1 MKYGYACTAADH
13 SRHVPHPSPSGHAAV
28 RPLRVAAGSLR
39 KAARG
44 HLSRGH
50 LSRAHLSLETAQAS
64 RFSLIVFLILAP
76 AGVAYSATATD
87 NCPRPHIGGVVVQP
101 ADLYSSNGALNVEF
115 SFKTFTDT
123 YGRRLYCYIAGD
135 GSQAPTLRV
144 KAGDELVLKLRND
157 VPVDAAD
164 ANAPGGP
171 GGRSMGH
178 TLHDMEIRGPCGS
191 GTITAATTNL
201 HFHGLSI
208 PPVCHQDE
216 AISTLVQPS
225 GSSFEYRFK
234 IPLNQAPGLYWYHPH
249 PHGFSEAQ
257 VLGGASGALIVE
269 GIEGANP
276 RVTGLPERV
285 LVLRDQ
291 IIPGMAD
298 EAGETEGP
306 EPSKDVSINFVAI
319 MYPLNRPAAVVAK
332 PNQREFW
339 RILNA
344 AADTYFDLQI
354 RTGPSLQSVRDPL
367 PLELVAV
374 DGAPAGGDPIPGR
387 TDVLLPPGARAEFVV
402 TTPAEGVFAQLV
414 TLPYDT
420 GTGGE
425 STPYR
430 VIANL
435 FSSRQAPAPAS
446 RIPQSALGQARRF
459 MGLIDM
465 APVRERKLY
474 FSEKRDNP
482 DDPKSPLSY
491 FITLDGSL
499 PKAFDMNF
507 TQPDVTVQ
515 QGTLE
520 DWVIENRAVEAHA
533 FHIHQIHF
541 QVLERDGRTVNEPLL
556 RDTIDLPY
564 WDGKSP
570 RYPSVRLRMDFRD
583 PNIIGTFLYHCHI
596 LEHEDGGM
604 MGSIRVEPPRN
615 KK

>member
-1 MKYGYACTAADH
+1 MR
-13 SRHVPHPSPSGHAAV
+13 RH
-28 RPLRVAAGSLR
+28 
-39 KAARG
+39 
-44 HLSRGH
+44 
-50 LSRAHLSLETAQAS
+50 
-64 RFSLIVFLILAP
+64 LIAFLILVPTGIAH
-76 AGVAYSATATD
+76 SATATD
-87 NCPRPHIGGVVVQP
+87 PCPRPHIGGVVIQP
-101 ADLYSSNGALNVEF
+101 PDLYSSNGALTVEF
-115 SFKTFTDT
+115 SFQTFTDS
-123 YGRRLYCYIAGD
+123 YGRRRYCYIASD

-157 VPVDAAD
+157 VPAGSTV
-164 ANAPGGP
+164 ANVPGAS
-171 GGRSMGH
+171 GGRSIEH
-178 TLHDMEIRGPCGS
+178 TIHGMEVHGPCGR
-191 GTITAATTNL
+191 GKITASTTNL
-201 HFHGLSI
+201 HFHGLSVAPI
-208 PPVCHQDE
+208 CHQDE
-216 AISTLVQPS
+216 VISTLIQPS
-225 GSSFEYRFK
+225 ESSFEYRFK
-234 IPLNQAPGLYWYHPH
+234 IPLDQAPGLYWYHPH

-257 VLGGASGALIVE
+257 VLGGASGALIVQGME
-269 GIEGANP
+269 RANP
-276 RVTGLPERV
+276 KAAGLPERV
-285 LVLRDQ
+285 IVLRDQ
-291 IIPGMAD
+291 IIPGMAG
-298 EAGETEGP
+298 EAGETGGP
-306 EPSKDVSINFVAI
+306 EPSKDISINFVAVL
-319 MYPLNRPAAVVAK
+319 YPENRPAAMVAK

-354 RTGPSLQSVRDPL
+354 RTGPSLQNVRDPL
-367 PLELVAV
+367 PLELVGM
-374 DGAPAGGDPIPGR
+374 DGDPVGGDPIPGR
-387 TDVLLPPGARAEFVV
+387 TDVLLPPGARAELIA
-402 TTPAEGVFAQLV
+402 TMPAEGVFAQVV

-435 FSSRQAPAPAS
+435 FSTRQAPAPAS
-446 RIPQSALGQARRF
+446 RMPETLSERPRRF
-459 MGLIDM
+459 TGLIDS

-482 DDPKSPLSY
+482 SDPKSPLTY
-491 FITLDGSL
+491 FITVDGNL
-499 PKAFDMNF
+499 PKAFDTNF
-507 TQPDVTVQ
+507 TRPDVTVQ

-583 PNIIGTFLYHCHI
+583 PHIIGTFLYHCHI

-604 MGSIRVEPPRN
+604 MGSIRVEPPRI